1 METRI
6 EHIDLIN
13 NPAGS
18 VGAQGHKE
26 IIEHN
31 AKEGFKYCGFVPV
44 KMGPSGKM
52 LSIDLIFQK

>member
-6 EHIDLIN
+6 ERLELNN
-13 NPAGS
+13 NPPGCS
-18 VGAQGHKE
+18 EAQGHKE
-26 IIEHN
+26 VIERN
-31 AKEGFKYCGFVPV
+31 AKEGFKYAGFVPV

>member
-6 EHIDLIN
+6 EHLDLNN

-18 VGAQGHKE
+18 AKAQGHKE
-26 IIEHN
+26 IIERN
-31 AKEGFKYCGFVPV
+31 AKEGFKYAGFVPV
-44 KMGPSGKM
+44 KMGSSGKM

>member
-6 EHIDLIN
+6 ERLKLNN
-13 NPAGS
+13 NPPGCAE
-18 VGAQGHKE
+18 AKGHKE
-26 IIEHN
+26 IIECN